1 MGASEPVPAAEL
13 DNQRSRARTPA
24 QQAHIERVLRLAR
37 PGDIITHTRCMGLV
51 EEHRFTG
58 LDGPWMCGRA
68 TTDTARL
75 AAWGSDRA
83 HGARGWTNDIAP
95 TNVTHINRVPVTPDW
110 PGPQQDGNDA
120 DTGHT

>member
-1 MGASEPVPAAEL
+1 MNASDSVQAA
-13 DNQRSRARTPA
+13 DPTSQRSRARTPA

-37 PGDIITHTRCMGLV
+37 PGDILTHTRCMGLV

-58 LDGPWMCGRA
+58 FDGPWMCGRA

-75 AAWGSDRA
+75 AVLGSERA

-95 TNVTHINRVPVTPDW
+95 ANVTHINRVPVTPAW
-110 PGPQQDGNDA
+110 PGPLQDANDA
-120 DTGHT
+120 DMRHT